1 MGKDIRS
8 QSTLCYASHISATD
22 PESAA
27 KALKGGYVYVFGYSR
42 QLQEPIK
49 VRLYGYRGKDKA
61 DIEAEILKLFEEAV
75 FPDGLDVSPDPIK
88 LLSIWKERKLEGKK
102 VLLIASRSAEWI
114 EQAVAHIKKAAA
126 EERKAK
132 RRGKPVGAQGVA
144 EGATRKGYTY
154 KTSRVLIDN
163 IIAKRDPTFFDKL
176 PAGGETS
183 YTDEKGKPVTLS
195 PYQMKLITAFAQ
207 VLDTLAGRPDVDK
220 SIDFLTFEREEQRV
234 EAEGASGLP
243 LWRESGRGRVSAF
256 IDIPALARLI
266 YSVDNA
272 AGKHVEKV
280 KEEIIKLENVKQQYN
295 LKQGRKTVT
304 FRAPLIHTTG
314 REVEVKE
321 KGKGV
326 LENQVEIIFE
336 DIFLYELKDKYSLA
350 PVTLLRLWNE
360 AGENSELFAVL
371 LFLLQQERGLKKKQ
385 ARMVTSAARGRL
397 KKEGT
402 APEEIERQVAS
413 IRREALTYK
422 ETLASIC
429 ERLQGRKVY
438 YQERKGKVYLRKERI
453 GKDLKAATA
462 ALVKIGL
469 ITEYYETKNASL
481 EVVCNFVINDRWLIE
496 EANKIKGLDKTE
508 EEQVENGG

>member
-1 MGKDIRS
+1 MNEQKS
-8 QSTLCYASHISATD
+8 NTSSLFYASHISATD

-42 QLQEPIK
+42 QIQEPVK

-75 FPDGLDVSPDPIK
+75 FPDGLDVSPDPAK
-88 LLSIWKERKLEGKK
+88 LLSIWKGRKFEGKR

-114 EQAVAHIKKAAA
+114 ERAVACIKKAAA

-132 RRGKPVGAQGVA
+132 RQGKPVGAQGVA
-144 EGATRKGYTY
+144 EGAARRGYTY
-154 KTSRVLIDN
+154 KTSRALIDN
-163 IIAKRDPTFFDKL
+163 VIAKRDPTFFDKL
-176 PAGGETS
+176 PAGGEKS
-183 YTDEKGKPVTLS
+183 YTDERGKPVTLS

-207 VLDTLAGRPDVDK
+207 VLDELTARPDIDK

-234 EAEGASGLP
+234 EAGGANGLP
-243 LWRESGRGRVSAF
+243 RWRESGRGRVSAF

-280 KEEIIKLENVKQQYN
+280 KEEIIKLKRVKQQYR

-304 FRAPLIHTTG
+304 VRVPLIHTG
-314 REVEVKE
+314 LEAEVEE
-321 KGKGV
+321 GGRGT
-326 LENQVEIIFE
+326 LENRVEIIFE

-360 AGENSELFAVL
+360 TGEKSELFAVL
-371 LFLLQQERGLKKKQ
+371 LFLLQQERGLKVRQ
-385 ARMVTSAARGRL
+385 ADIITSAARKDL
-397 KKEGT
+397 KKGGT
-402 APEEIERQVAS
+402 APEEADRQVAL
-413 IRREALTYK
+413 IRREALTYR

-429 ERLQGRKVY
+429 ERLQGRLVY
-438 YQERKGKVYLRKERI
+438 YQKRNGKVYIRKERVE
-453 GKDLKAATA
+453 KDLKKATA
-462 ALVKIGL
+462 ALIKMGI
-469 ITEYYETKNASL
+469 IAEYYETKNTRL

-496 EANKIKGLDKTE
+496 EADKIKGLDKTE
-508 EEQVENGG
+508 EEQAENGG